1 MTFPNSTTGS
11 TLRGRQPHGGA
22 DGSGVV
28 VSRAVFSAGHPNHV
42 RDLPIQWHGGLRKGH
57 RQRWI
62 SAARRQPYSSGS
74 PFCKKARKMIFAEN
88 KFPNP
93 HPIFFLIF
101 FPS

>member
-57 RQRWI
+57 RQKGVLGG
-62 SAARRQPYSSGS
+62 RRQTIFSG
-74 PFCKKARKMIFAEN
+74 FLFLKKARTKIFARK

-93 HPIFFLIF
+93 VLIF
-101 FPS
+101 FHFLSP